1 MNAMNKHLP
10 GTRLATWIYLLL
22 LLLTGM
28 TFAVGESGIEGLA
41 VSLMVLA
48 LALLKGHLL
57 GDHFMRLAKVRGMWR
72 WVVVIWLSLPAMLIG
87 TAFVLAAR

>member
-1 MNAMNKHLP
+1 MSEMNSHLP
-10 GTRLATWIYLLL
+10 GVRTASWIYLLL

-28 TFAVGESGIEGLA
+28 TFAVGESGVEGLA
-41 VSLMVLA
+41 VSLLVLLLA
-48 LALLKGHLL
+48 LVKGHLL
-57 GDHFMRLAKVRGMWR
+57 GDHFMGLANIRGVWR